1 MVLHLAIKKILLNE
15 SKTLEKALSFN
26 AFHRTPSQRGMKV
39 QKPCQGLSEWIK
51 C

>member
-1 MVLHLAIKKILLNE
+1 MLLHLDIKKILLNGRK
-15 SKTLEKALSFN
+15 SFQKALSFN

-39 QKPCQGLSEWIK
+39 KKSCQGLSEWIK